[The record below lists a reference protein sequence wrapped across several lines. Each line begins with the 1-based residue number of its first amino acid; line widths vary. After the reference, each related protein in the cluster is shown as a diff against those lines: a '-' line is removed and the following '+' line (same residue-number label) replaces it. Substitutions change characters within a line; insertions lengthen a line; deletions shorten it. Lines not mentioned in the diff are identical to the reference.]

1 MMLLAL
7 VSWWYTTGWA
17 RLVARIGHRI
27 ESVLESFSVGLLI
40 RTLFDP
46 FRQISAGAAQGK
58 SLDAQMRALGD
69 RLFSRIFGAF
79 VRTLFI
85 VIGLVLAIL
94 AGVVGIFQLLFW
106 PLLPLLPLIGI
117 ILAVMGW
124 VPNGI
129 L

>member
-1 MMLLAL
+1 MLFAL
-7 VSWWYTTGWA
+7 VSWWYTAGWA
-17 RLVARIGHRI
+17 RLVNKISHRI

-40 RTLFDP
+40 RTLFNP

-69 RLFSRIFGAF
+69 RLFSRVFGAF

-85 VIGLVLAIL
+85 IIGVVLSVLAGI
-94 AGVVGIFQLLFW
+94 VGILQLLLW
-106 PLLPLLPLIGI
+106 PVVPLLPVIGI

-124 VPNGI
+124 TPNE
-129 L
+129 LF